1 MRTSRFESVWLMIC
15 DRVLGRRRTPRDPP
29 KRITELMELSSRVST
44 LAYDSPEGGWV
55 SMTLTVCCGGRN
67 SRAPSSQRRKTK
79 SVEPRRRK
87 RLAPAPG
94 RLRSLGEGDVT
105 SALAADP
112 EVVGA
117 QVVPSRARWLL
128 EVHIDAVAAL
138 GRWVRLFERQK
149 TLVAHRLDLLAYRRV
164 LRNVLPDDAHLRAGK
179 GVSNIERHRRGRA
192 GRDHA
197 GLLDHDPVRV
207 GGIAEPVAVHMHI
220 RAAAARDVVG
230 RLAHGG
236 PAAASGRRLALL
248 APTGRDLVFL
258 AATACGEGRGQHESK
273 ENLRRL
279 RHLQLA
285 PLAEG

>member
-79 SVEPRRRK
+79 SVEPRRRR

-94 RLRSLGEGDVT
+94 RRRSLGEGDVT
-105 SALAADP
+105 SALATDP

-117 QVVPSRARWLL
+117 QVVPSLVRGLL
-128 EVHIDAVAAL
+128 EVHIDAIAAL
-138 GRWVRLFERQK
+138 GRWARLFERHK
-149 TLVAHRLDLLAYRRV
+149 TLVAHRLDLLAYRRI
-164 LRNVLPDDAHLRAGK
+164 LGEIIPDDAHLCAGR
-179 GVSNIERHRRGRA
+179 GVSNIERHGRGRA
-192 GRDHA
+192 WPDHA
-197 GLLDHDPVRV
+197 GLLDHDPVRI
-207 GGIAEPVAVHMHI
+207 GGIAEPVAVHIHI

-230 RLAHGG
+230 RLAHSG
-236 PAAASGRRLALL
+236 PTAAPGPRSALL
-248 APTGRDLVFL
+248 AAAAVRRLVLL
-258 AATACGEGRGQHESK
+258 AA
-273 ENLRRL
+273 
-279 RHLQLA
+279 LA
-285 PLAEG
+285 GD

>member
-44 LAYDSPEGGWV
+44 LAYDSPEAGWV

-79 SVEPRRRK
+79 SVEPRRRR

-94 RLRSLGEGDVT
+94 RRRSLGEGDVT
-105 SALAADP
+105 SALATDP

-117 QVVPSRARWLL
+117 QVVPSLVRGLL

-138 GRWVRLFERQK
+138 GRWARLFERHK

-164 LRNVLPDDAHLRAGK
+164 LRYVVPDDAHLRAGR
-179 GVSNIERHRRGRA
+179 GVSNVEGHRRGRT

-197 GLLDHDPVRV
+197 GLSHHDPVRV
-207 GGIAEPVAVHMHI
+207 GGIAETVTVHPQI
-220 RAAAARDVVG
+220 RAAAAGDVVG
-230 RLAHGG
+230 RLAHGR
-236 PAAASGRRLALL
+236 PAAPGRHLALLAAPAGRCLALL
-248 APTGRDLVFL
+248 APAGD
-258 AATACGEGRGQHESK
+258 EHRGQREQR
-273 ENLRRL
+273 ENPQRLCHLR
-279 RHLQLA
+279 
-285 PLAEG
+285 PL